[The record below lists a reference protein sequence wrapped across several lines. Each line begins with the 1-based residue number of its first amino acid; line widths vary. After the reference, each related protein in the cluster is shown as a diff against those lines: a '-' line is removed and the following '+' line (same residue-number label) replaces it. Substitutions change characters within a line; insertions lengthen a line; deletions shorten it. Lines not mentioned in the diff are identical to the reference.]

1 VRADAPATPALERSK
16 SDEPEPSTPT
26 PASAPRSTQAP
37 LLEPTAPP
45 SAPTTKPNG
54 KGKHAAVVA
63 EIFTAWADARKV
75 RHPKGLAPILD
86 AKRSKVIEARLRD
99 GFDAQVL
106 AHAAAGIW
114 SDAFS
119 TGDNDRGREF
129 ADITIAL
136 RDAEHVEKFERIWRD
151 AQPPAPRLSVVKAA
165 PPAERELTPAER
177 EESTRIVRDALAKFE
192 ATIEAKPAHAR
203 KEIRQ

>member
-16 SDEPEPSTPT
+16 SDQPEPSTP
-26 PASAPRSTQAP
+26 APSSGPLSPPAP

-45 SAPTTKPNG
+45 SAPVTKPNG
-54 KGKHAAVVA
+54 KGKHAALVA
-63 EIFTAWADARKV
+63 DVFAAWADARKV
-75 RHPKGLAPILD
+75 RHPKGLPPILD
-86 AKRSKVIEARLRD
+86 AKRSKCIEARLRD
-99 GFDAQVL
+99 GFDAEVL

-114 SDAFS
+114 ADPFS

-136 RDAEHVEKFERIWRD
+136 RDAEHVEKFERIWRE

-165 PPAERELTPAER
+165 PAERELTPAER

-203 KEIRQ
+203 KEVRQ